1 MICFFGD
8 GRLTKDPVLR
18 RTTTGTDVATLSCA
32 FHRSRKN
39 KDGDYDTVFMDVT
52 VWGAHAVTCA
62 NSLSKG
68 SYVVV
73 KGELTQRSYED
84 RSGNKRTV
92 TEVNSESVSWAGESK
107 SRSNSYQPYNG
118 GNENQTYQPH
128 YLDGMEE
135 VEDNAEDLPF

>member
-1 MICFFGD
+1 MMSFTGD
-8 GRLTKDPVLR
+8 ARLTKDPVLR

-39 KDGDYDTVFMDVT
+39 KDGEYDTVFLDVT
-52 VWGAHAVTCA
+52 VWGQHAVVCA

-68 SYVVV
+68 SLVFV

-84 RSGNKRTV
+84 RNGNKRIV
-92 TEVNSESVSWAGESK
+92 TEVSSESVSWPTESK
-107 SRSNSYQPYNG
+107 NRSNSYQPYNG

-128 YLDGMEE
+128 YFDGMEE